1 MKYYV
6 ELSGFTK
13 DDPNFFVYVTS
24 NSVKE
29 IESMFCRYDII
40 CIDQID
46 QERLKMS
53 KGWYVKVDTQ
63 VVFNVDTNIGVVAET
78 EEKAGLE
85 AQKIVSE
92 RLDRHG
98 YKDVL
103 EKGLPCDIEMGGA
116 IWHRG
121 AETADIDFDTM
132 QVWSVTQDS
141 DFDPD
146 PEEMKMTK
154 LKKGLQRQELIEA
167 LMKFAE
173 QTGNDWYE
181 WEEWIETDVQ
191 LCVVFTVEEEGNDD

>member
-1 MKYYV
+1 
-6 ELSGFTK
+6 
-13 DDPNFFVYVTS
+13 
-24 NSVKE
+24 
-29 IESMFCRYDII
+29 
-40 CIDQID
+40 
-46 QERLKMS
+46 MS

-116 IWHRG
+116 IRHRG

-146 PEEMKMTK
+146 PEEMTIEEVFSALAKAD
-154 LKKGLQRQELIEA
+154 LDAELIEVFDEDSVIWV
-167 LMKFAE
+167 KIDNVNT
-173 QTGNDWYE
+173 TGE
-181 WEEWIETDVQ
+181 GEK
-191 LCVVFTVEEEGNDD
+191 EEGNNE

>member
-1 MKYYV
+1 
-6 ELSGFTK
+6 
-13 DDPNFFVYVTS
+13 
-24 NSVKE
+24 
-29 IESMFCRYDII
+29 
-40 CIDQID
+40 
-46 QERLKMS
+46 MS

-121 AETADIDFDTM
+121 AETADIEFDTM

-146 PEEMKMTK
+146 SEEMTIEEVFSALAKAD
-154 LKKGLQRQELIEA
+154 LDAELIEVFDEDSVIWV
-167 LMKFAE
+167 KIDNVNT
-173 QTGNDWYE
+173 TGE
-181 WEEWIETDVQ
+181 GEK
-191 LCVVFTVEEEGNDD
+191 EEGNNE